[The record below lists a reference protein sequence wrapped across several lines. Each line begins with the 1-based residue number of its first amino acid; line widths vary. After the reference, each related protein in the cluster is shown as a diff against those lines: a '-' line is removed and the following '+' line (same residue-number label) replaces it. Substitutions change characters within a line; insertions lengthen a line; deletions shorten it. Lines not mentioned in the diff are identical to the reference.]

1 MEKAVVQMLVKI
13 KKNVLVKQG
22 TLKQSNEIFSKAK
35 PSTKMVQLKM
45 ESWNNKRVL
54 IYSTPF

>member
-22 TLKQSNEIFSKAK
+22 ALKQSDEIFSKAK
-35 PSTKMVQLKM
+35 PSTIKGSN
-45 ESWNNKRVL
+45 EPTRE
-54 IYSTPF
+54 